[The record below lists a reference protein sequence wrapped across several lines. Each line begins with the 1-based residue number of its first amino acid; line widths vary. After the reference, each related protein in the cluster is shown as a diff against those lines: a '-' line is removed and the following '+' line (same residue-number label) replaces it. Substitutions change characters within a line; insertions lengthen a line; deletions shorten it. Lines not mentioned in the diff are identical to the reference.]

1 MNLPQ
6 KVIVREVGPRDGLQR
21 EPVFVPTAVKVELVN
36 RLVEAKLPVVE
47 ATSFVSPRAVP
58 QMADA
63 EQVMKQIIRKP
74 GVTYCALT
82 ANANGCQR
90 AFAAGADE
98 IHIVV
103 SASEIHNLKNINRTT
118 AQALE
123 EVSKIMECAGGRP
136 VRGAVVMAF
145 GCPWEGEI
153 APELVARLAGEY
165 ISMGISHITL
175 ADTSGMGN
183 PLQVRRVIDLV
194 LSLYPQAE
202 ITLHLHDT
210 RGLGMANTLAALEAG
225 INIFEVSVGG
235 LGGCTVV
242 PGAIGNVATEDL
254 VFMLHSMGVVT
265 GVDLEK
271 LVECARWLQDAL
283 DKPLPGKVMR
293 AEYLPESGTAGC

>member
-1 MNLPQ
+1 MNLPDQ
-6 KVIVREVGPRDGLQR
+6 VIIREVGPRDGLQR
-21 EPVFVPTAVKVELVN
+21 ETVFVPTAVKVELVN
-36 RLVEAKLPVVE
+36 RLVDANLPVVE

-58 QMADA
+58 QMADS
-63 EQVMKQIIRKP
+63 EQVMKQIVKKP

-82 ANANGCQR
+82 ANATGCQR

-103 SASEIHNLKNINRTT
+103 SASEIHNVKNINRTT
-118 AQALE
+118 DQALE
-123 EVSKIMECAGGRP
+123 EVGKIVECAAGRP

-153 APELVARLAGEY
+153 AAERVVGLASKY
-165 ISMGISHITL
+165 ISMGIEHITL

-183 PLQVRRVIDLV
+183 PLQVSRAIDLV
-194 LSLYPQAE
+194 LSRFPQTE

-210 RGLGMANTLAALEAG
+210 RGLAMANTLAALQTG
-225 INIFEVSVGG
+225 VKIFEVSVGG

-242 PGAIGNVATEDL
+242 PDAVGNIATEDL
-254 VFMLHSMGVVT
+254 VFMLHSMGVET
-265 GVDLEK
+265 GVDLKK
-271 LVECARWLQDAL
+271 LVECARWLQNVL

-293 AEYLPESGTAGC
+293 AEYLSC